1 MTNGIICNASNG
13 VYSAHNYS
21 QAYVGGKK
29 PRRGPNKRTQK
40 GNRNNLRKSRKL
52 HKQKKSRKS
61 RSWYSFIF
69 S

>member
-13 VYSAHNYS
+13 VYSAHHYS